1 MGAVGCSG
9 HQRGGCDQAKGVQC
23 AAARSLA
30 SHRAR
35 NSHPAVEG
43 KGGERDNE
51 LGQTRRTGHP
61 CGEQEDH
68 RGGRIARRKRS
79 VAENERERE
88 NTARLKERERARD
101 GGGGGYERERKR
113 MTANDMRLPGWGECE
128 ALLVAVLSVLIAAP
142 RRLCRRRRKQKQ
154 QRQFWSTTMHTS
166 RKPAHNHAA
175 HTRAHLVTAAR
186 NIQDI

>member
-1 MGAVGCSG
+1 M
-9 HQRGGCDQAKGVQC
+9 
-23 AAARSLA
+23 
-30 SHRAR
+30 
-35 NSHPAVEG
+35 E
-43 KGGERDNE
+43 GGED
-51 LGQTRRTGHP
+51 
-61 CGEQEDH
+61 
-68 RGGRIARRKRS
+68 
-79 VAENERERE
+79 
-88 NTARLKERERARD
+88 
-101 GGGGGYERERKR
+101 GGYERERKR
-113 MTANDMRLPGWGECE
+113 MAANAMRLPGWGECE